1 MESYPNCCDKQYMS
15 FPLPLSLYHLLGI
28 DTNKKTLMKLKMVKL
43 GKLDLSY
50 EILFLETNTYKRER
64 KFGFNT
70 TLQTFFLDTIKFQPI
85 TSIL

>member
-1 MESYPNCCDKQYMS
+1 MS

-70 TLQTFFLDTIKFQPI
+70 TIQTVFGISGVRTLDVLFDNKKIYQL
-85 TSIL
+85 S